1 MRKSCEIVLTATV
14 AALLL
19 TGESVAQTNGPGG
32 AVPKPSKEILL
43 QPPAASEGASGVAQP
58 AAQQPQGAPGAGP
71 PANSI
76 AGNFG
81 EWVLVCAN
89 EKDDS
94 GKKPCSL
101 AQALVERQSQK
112 PVFRVIFTHGPKGN
126 LVLQIDGPVGVAL
139 QRGLEFSPDTK
150 KIYRLPFQTCVPRGC
165 RAVMVVE
172 DDLKKELDA
181 SKKGSL
187 TVYALNGQAVRTAT
201 DLNGLTDGLA
211 ALDKSQ
217 APSAKAEAP
226 KNPARK
232 TTAPK
237 VKSQ

>member
-1 MRKSCEIVLTATV
+1 MFSASTSVQDAMALREHIAAIVAGLVLMTIGEGLAQDSTPVSPAPKTPSQDTAPKPEAPQQQGPGQAGQLAATV
-14 AALLL
+14 
-19 TGESVAQTNGPGG
+19 
-32 AVPKPSKEILL
+32 
-43 QPPAASEGASGVAQP
+43 
-58 AAQQPQGAPGAGP
+58 
-71 PANSI
+71 

-89 EKDDS
+89 EKDEA

-101 AQALVERQSQK
+101 AQALVERKTQK
-112 PVFRVIFTHGPKGN
+112 AVFRVIFTHGPKGN
-126 LVLQIDGPVGVAL
+126 LVLQVDGPIGVAL

-172 DDLKKELDA
+172 DDLKKELEA

-187 TVYALNGQAVRTAT
+187 TVYALNGQAVRTDT
-201 DLNGLTDGLA
+201 NLNGLTDGLV

-237 VKSQ
+237 AKPQ